1 MTNDN
6 QGGGIRAIAF
16 IGTGVMG
23 ASMAG
28 HLIDAGYALSIYNRT
43 RSKADA
49 LILGGA
55 VWKES
60 AGEAAASADAVI
72 TMLGYPKDVEEIY
85 LGPGGII
92 ERAKPGT
99 LLIDM
104 TTSSPDL
111 ALDIHETARRR
122 GIAACDAPVTGGDK
136 GAREATLS
144 ILFGGDERDYERA
157 LPILCVMG
165 KNIARFGGAGSGQ
178 KAKLAN
184 QIIISGTMLGVC
196 EGLAYA
202 KRLGLDVRELLN
214 CISGGAASSWSL
226 LNYGPRVLRGDF
238 EPGFFV
244 KHFIKD
250 MRLALE
256 SALSV
261 GISPEG
267 LRTALSQYEKL
278 SERGGAECGTQGLYK
293 IYDGEVDVS
302 G

>member
-1 MTNDN
+1 
-6 QGGGIRAIAF
+6 
-16 IGTGVMG
+16 
-23 ASMAG
+23 MAG
-28 HLIDAGYALSIYNRT
+28 HLMDAGYALSVYNRT
-43 RSKADA
+43 RSKTDA
-49 LILGGA
+49 LVKKGA
-55 VWKES
+55 AWRES

-72 TMLGYPKDVEEIY
+72 TIVGYPKDVEEIY

-92 ERAKPGT
+92 ERARPGA

-111 ALDIHETARRR
+111 AVRIHEAARHREIR
-122 GIAACDAPVTGGDK
+122 ACDAPVTGGDK

-144 ILFGGDERDYERA
+144 VLFGGDERDYERA
-157 LPILCVMG
+157 LPVLRVMG

-178 KAKLAN
+178 TAKLAN
-184 QIIISGTMLGVC
+184 QIIISGAMLGVC

-202 KRLGLDVRELLN
+202 QRLGLDAEELLN
-214 CISGGAASSWSL
+214 CVSGGAASSWSL
-226 LNYGPRVLRGDF
+226 LNYGPRILRGDF
-238 EPGFFV
+238 TPGFFV

-256 SALSV
+256 SALSA

-267 LRTALSQYEKL
+267 LKTALSQYEKL
-278 SERGGAECGTQGLYK
+278 SERGGAEDGTQGLYR
-293 IYDGEVDVS
+293 IYREEARAG

>member
-1 MTNDN
+1 LTNKNKD
-6 QGGGIRAIAF
+6 GEIGAIAF

-28 HLIDAGYALSIYNRT
+28 HLMDAGYALGVYNRT
-43 RSKADA
+43 RSKTDA
-49 LILGGA
+49 LVLKGA
-55 VWKES
+55 EWRES

-72 TMLGYPKDVEEIY
+72 TIVGYPKDVEEIY
-85 LGPGGII
+85 LGPEGII
-92 ERAKPGT
+92 ERAKPGA

-104 TTSSPDL
+104 TTSSPEL
-111 ALDIHETARRR
+111 AVRIHEAARRR
-122 GIAACDAPVTGGDK
+122 GIGACDAPVTGGDK

-144 ILFGGDERDYERA
+144 ILFGGDEGDYERA
-157 LPILCVMG
+157 LPILRAMG

-178 KAKLAN
+178 TAKLAN

-202 KRLGLDVRELLN
+202 KRLGLDAEELLN

-226 LNYGPRVLRGDF
+226 LNYGPRILRGDF

-256 SALSV
+256 SALSS

-278 SERGGAECGTQGLYK
+278 SERGGAEDGTQGLYK
-293 IYDGEVDVS
+293 IYDGE
-302 G
+302 GG